1 MRMVWKGAPSGSVD
15 LTLLGI
21 LCRFAGANQ
30 HPEQWMLQIDLAAEW
45 EEENFWPGSQEALIT
60 SCDDPHEQIARGER
74 GRDSEKEESS
84 FTR

>member
-1 MRMVWKGAPSGSVD
+1 
-15 LTLLGI
+15 
-21 LCRFAGANQ
+21 
-30 HPEQWMLQIDLAAEW
+30 MLQIDLAAEW

-84 FTR
+84 FTG